1 MKDRPVV
8 YIITCA
14 TLAASEI
21 GTLVE
26 LTQGRGWE
34 TCVIVT
40 PKALKFIDRAALEER
55 TGYPVRSEYKEPGT
69 PDVLPKADAVIVA
82 GASFNTVNKWALGIT
97 DNLAL
102 GIIAEAPGLGL
113 PVVLLPFVNKALA
126 RHPAYVPALETLGKA
141 GVTVLTGPEAYEP
154 HPAGTGDERLRTYPW
169 HLTVQAVE
177 AHFPEA

>member
-8 YIITCA
+8 YIVTCA
-14 TLAASEI
+14 TLAATEI

-26 LTQGRGWE
+26 LAQGRGWE

-40 PKALKFIDRAALEER
+40 PKALKFIDRTELEER

-126 RHPAYVPALETLGKA
+126 QHPAYAPALETLHKA
-141 GVTVLTGPEAYEP
+141 GVTVLSGPEVYEP
-154 HPAGTGDERLRTYPW
+154 HPDGTGNERLRTYPW
-169 HLTVQAVE
+169 HLAVEVVE
-177 AHFPEA
+177 AHLPKA